1 MRRTVILASLAIPL
15 LAVGA
20 LVLVLAT
27 TESAPVVDHQIK
39 ASDSVPLETPVPAMA
54 TPRPAAPSASHF
66 ASTAVAPSPAVA
78 PAAPGQTA
86 PGRNKRSVRAAVLA
100 AKLQHL
106 PKAGQ
111 SAAPAANPARESL
124 PPEEVAA
131 MEAKGM
137 DWRKLEQMMRGGV
150 PAEAAPPRAEEP
162 PIPSEGHDEET
173 R

>member
-1 MRRTVILASLAIPL
+1 MSLAFPL
-15 LAVGA
+15 LAAGA
-20 LVLVLAT
+20 LILILAT
-27 TESAPVVDHQIK
+27 TESAPAADRQVQLPDSMPLQT
-39 ASDSVPLETPVPAMA
+39 SVPAVVT
-54 TPRPAAPSASHF
+54 PAAPSSSHF
-66 ASTAVAPSPAVA
+66 ASPAAAPSPTVT
-78 PAAPGQTA
+78 PAAPGQAA

-106 PKAGQ
+106 PKASQ
-111 SAAPAANPARESL
+111 NAAPAANPAQEHL

-150 PAEAAPPRAEEP
+150 PGEVPTAAPEQAPQP
-162 PIPSEGHDEET
+162 TEGQEEET